1 MMMSLR
7 VATLKT
13 SDIQRKTRGRSTP
26 STPSTPSTLSSPRAP
41 RTYAVH
47 PWDGAEGASVRIHD
61 TTTLPK
67 FYYNAADSAPYVH
80 HQMQHALKKSITG
93 AALIAALL
101 LVPAHQASA
110 GASGPGVG
118 CVKCDEKN
126 AASLL
131 VELQEQELPALQANV
146 SKIRDPKMG
155 SLVESKLAAIET
167 EVAMLAENEAK
178 MPPSG
183 LAKSANRVISEI
195 AALKREMRA
204 HE

>member
-1 MMMSLR
+1 
-7 VATLKT
+7 
-13 SDIQRKTRGRSTP
+13 
-26 STPSTPSTLSSPRAP
+26 
-41 RTYAVH
+41 
-47 PWDGAEGASVRIHD
+47 
-61 TTTLPK
+61 
-67 FYYNAADSAPYVH
+67 
-80 HQMQHALKKSITG
+80 MQLALKKRITG
-93 AALIAALL
+93 AFLITSLL

-118 CVKCDEKN
+118 CVKCDERN

-146 SKIRDPKMG
+146 SKIRDPDVG
-155 SLVESKLAAIET
+155 SVVESKLDAIET

-183 LAKSANRVISEI
+183 LAKSANRVISEV